1 MINTQ
6 ILHAKYKYSRWGKE
20 VEKIIKT
27 PTSYFPEHTKVSQ
40 IRTSSLPTAALL
52 PMLKSKLKAQT
63 RDEIQNKTE
72 DTESHIFCLCNLK
85 VPNSQAADDILAQD
99 LKKVYFTAK

>member
-1 MINTQ
+1 MQDTNTPDEGR
-6 ILHAKYKYSRWGKE
+6 KWK
-20 VEKIIKT
+20 KIIKT

-40 IRTSSLPTAALL
+40 IRTSSLPTAALV

-72 DTESHIFCLCNLK
+72 GTESHIFCLCHLK
-85 VPNSQAADDILAQD
+85 IPNSQAADDILAQD